1 MSDKRRLD
9 SETGTNGRPKRIAK
23 QIGAELLISVAI
35 FFGACLIAAV
45 AVVVWFL
52 HLVGELNGR

>member
-35 FFGACLIAAV
+35 FF
-45 AVVVWFL
+45 FL